1 MHRGLL
7 ALGLLAAC
15 GDGPA
20 PAQPVAH
27 DDAPAVTPRPWT
39 CLQQAEA
46 LPQADRTVAK
56 ALCAELRV
64 LDVPGGVV
72 AVAEQGAVTLRF
84 AAGVR
89 CAGDTTPVTPQ
100 TAFRLGSITKSMTA
114 ALAFALAERGAVDL
128 DARLAPARLASLGV
142 DPSLSR
148 VSLRQL
154 LDHRAG
160 LPDVLPDAAL
170 AALPPTQRLAAL
182 VGHPFVAPDVTWS
195 YSNGGYVLAGAWLEA
210 VAGTAWPEAITAEVF
225 TPLGMTGARARPRTD
240 DDVACGHLPG
250 ADGPQPFDVVTDF
263 ERFAFG
269 LQATAPAGAV
279 IATADDVLRFAAA
292 LSRAAGPQAPRW
304 AATMLAAVRQQA
316 QPTDRHPDERYA
328 AGLEVVQREDVL
340 LLQHHG
346 NTGDFAA
353 LVAWR
358 PDLGNAVVVLG
369 NAGTP
374 LSATFAAALSRI
386 GVVPAASE
394 AQPWPLAR
402 YAGRYGDGADALEL
416 AVDGDALTLHGAGVH
431 ARLQPLD
438 HHGFIEAGSART
450 WWFVVRDDRV
460 VALRGP
466 GRYAPRQPL
475 TAPTPPAAP

>member
-1 MHRGLL
+1 ML
-7 ALGLLAAC
+7 ALAC

-20 PAQPVAH
+20 TPQPVARGPGET
-27 DDAPAVTPRPWT
+27 PATATPRPWS

-46 LPQADRTVAK
+46 LPLGDRTVAK

-72 AVAEQGAVTLRF
+72 AVAEQGRVTVRF

-89 CAGDTTPVTPQ
+89 CAGDAAPVTPQ
-100 TAFRLGSITKSMTA
+100 TAFRLGSISKSMTA
-114 ALAFALAERGAVDL
+114 ALAYALAERGVVDL
-128 DARLAPARLASLGV
+128 DAPLQPARLAALGV
-142 DPSLSR
+142 DPTLSR
-148 VSLRQL
+148 ASLRQL

-160 LPDVLPDAAL
+160 LPDVIPDAEL
-170 AALPPTQRLAAL
+170 AALPPTQRFAAL
-182 VGHPFVAPDVTWS
+182 VGHPFAAPDVTWS

-210 VAGTAWPEAITAEVF
+210 AAGTTWPQAITTEVF
-225 TPLGMTGARARPRTD
+225 APLGMTGARARPRSD

-279 IATADDVLRFAAA
+279 IATADDVLRFAVA
-292 LSRAAGPQAPRW
+292 LSRAAGPQAPGW
-304 AATMLAAVRQQA
+304 AATMLADVRARAQA
-316 QPTDRHPDERYA
+316 TDRHPDERYA
-328 AGLEVVQREDVL
+328 AGLEVLQREDVL
-340 LLQHHG
+340 LLQHEG

-353 LVAWR
+353 MVAWR

-386 GVVPAASE
+386 GVVPVAS
-394 AQPWPLAR
+394 AGQPWPLAR
-402 YAGRYGDGADALEL
+402 YAGRYGEGNDAIAVEL
-416 AVDGDALTLHGAGVH
+416 AGEALSLRGAGVH
-431 ARLQPLD
+431 ATLQPLD
-438 HHGFIEAGSART
+438 HHGFVEPSSGRT
-450 WWFVVRDDRV
+450 WWFIVREQEV
-460 VALRGP
+460 IALRGP
-466 GRYAPRQPL
+466 GRYASRQPL